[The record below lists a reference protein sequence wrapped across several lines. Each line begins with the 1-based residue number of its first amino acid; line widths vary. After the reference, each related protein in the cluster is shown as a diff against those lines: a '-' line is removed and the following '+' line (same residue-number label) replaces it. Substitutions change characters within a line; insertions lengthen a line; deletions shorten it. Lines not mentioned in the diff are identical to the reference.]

1 MKQDVGNM
9 KNTLY
14 FIKKLSQ
21 NYDIL
26 A

>member
-14 FIKKLSQ
+14 FITFLSQ